1 MVPTRGEHR
10 EDAVLRATLEL
21 LAEIGYGSL
30 TMDAVAARA
39 KASKATIYRRWSGKA
54 ELVIA
59 AIERHTGVAGHPE
72 LDSCRPGT
80 IPARLGGLPTLRAGT
95 DSDRDDSST
104 DARSRTGS
112 DTRTGPDPGAGPGA
126 RPGTG
131 TGPDTGTST
140 GPDTG
145 TGPDTRTGTGTL
157 RGDLLGLLR
166 SMRDRL
172 TGESAALVLGLLT
185 AMRDDAALA
194 AAVRGRL
201 IGVKRDA
208 FAPALRR
215 AAARGE
221 IAADPDH
228 ELVAEV
234 ASALLFSRLFV
245 TGEPLDDAF
254 LDRLADAVIL
264 PLVQGVTP

>member
-1 MVPTRGEHR
+1 MAPTRGEQR

-39 KASKATIYRRWSGKA
+39 KASKATIYRRWSGKTQLA
-54 ELVIA
+54 IA
-59 AIERHTGVAGHPE
+59 AVERHTTGA
-72 LDSCRPGT
+72 DRP
-80 IPARLGGLPTLRAGT
+80 A
-95 DSDRDDSST
+95 
-104 DARSRTGS
+104 
-112 DTRTGPDPGAGPGA
+112 PD
-126 RPGTG
+126 
-131 TGPDTGTST
+131 
-140 GPDTG
+140 
-145 TGPDTRTGTGTL
+145 TGTL
-157 RGDLLGLLR
+157 RGDLLALLT
-166 SMRDRL
+166 SMRDDL
-172 TGESAALVLGLLT
+172 TVQSAALVLGLLT

-194 AAVRGRL
+194 AAVRARL

-208 FAPALRR
+208 FAPALDR

-221 IAADPDH
+221 IPAGADH
-228 ELVAEV
+228 ELLAEV

-264 PLVQGVTP
+264 PLVHGATR

>member
-1 MVPTRGEHR
+1 MVPTRGEQR

-30 TMDAVAARA
+30 TMDAVATRA

-54 ELVIA
+54 DLVIA
-59 AIERHTGVAGHPE
+59 AIERHTDAAEQVA
-72 LDSCRPGT
+72 
-80 IPARLGGLPTLRAGT
+80 
-95 DSDRDDSST
+95 
-104 DARSRTGS
+104 
-112 DTRTGPDPGAGPGA
+112 PD
-126 RPGTG
+126 
-131 TGPDTGTST
+131 
-140 GPDTG
+140 
-145 TGPDTRTGTGTL
+145 TGTL
-157 RGDLLGLLR
+157 RGDLLGLVR
-166 SMRDRL
+166 DMRDRL

-194 AAVRGRL
+194 TAVRARL

-208 FAPALRR
+208 FAPALHR

-221 IAADPDH
+221 ARDGADH
-228 ELVAEV
+228 ELIAEV

-264 PLVQGVTP
+264 PLVSGETP

>member
-1 MVPTRGEHR
+1 MTPPRGEQR
-10 EDAVLRATLEL
+10 EHAVLRAALEL
-21 LAEIGYGSL
+21 LTEIGYGSL

-59 AIERHTGVAGHPE
+59 AIERHANTAGQ
-72 LDSCRPGT
+72 
-80 IPARLGGLPTLRAGT
+80 PA
-95 DSDRDDSST
+95 
-104 DARSRTGS
+104 
-112 DTRTGPDPGAGPGA
+112 PD
-126 RPGTG
+126 
-131 TGPDTGTST
+131 
-140 GPDTG
+140 
-145 TGPDTRTGTGTL
+145 TGTL
-157 RGDLLGLLR
+157 RGDLLALLM

-185 AMRDDAALA
+185 AMRDDATLA
-194 AAVRGRL
+194 ATVRARL

-215 AAARGE
+215 AAERGE
-221 IAADPDH
+221 ITTTPDH
-228 ELVAEV
+228 ELIAEV

-264 PLVQGVTP
+264 PLVVHGATS

>member
-1 MVPTRGEHR
+1 MNPPRGEQR

-54 ELVIA
+54 QLVTA
-59 AIERHTGVAGHPE
+59 AIERHTAAADHP
-72 LDSCRPGT
+72 
-80 IPARLGGLPTLRAGT
+80 A
-95 DSDRDDSST
+95 
-104 DARSRTGS
+104 
-112 DTRTGPDPGAGPGA
+112 PD
-126 RPGTG
+126 
-131 TGPDTGTST
+131 
-140 GPDTG
+140 
-145 TGPDTRTGTGTL
+145 TGTL

-166 SMRDRL
+166 PMRDRL
-172 TGESAALVLGLLT
+172 TDESAALVLGLLT
-185 AMRDDAALA
+185 AMRDDATLA
-194 AAVRGRL
+194 AAVRARL

-215 AAARGE
+215 AAGRGE
-221 IAADPDH
+221 IAGEPEH
-228 ELVAEV
+228 GLIAEV

-264 PLVQGVTP
+264 PLLHGATP

>member
-1 MVPTRGEHR
+1 MPPTRGELR

-39 KASKATIYRRWSGKA
+39 KASKATIYRRWAGKA

-59 AIERHTGVAGHPE
+59 AIERHTAADGGAG
-72 LDSCRPGT
+72 T
-80 IPARLGGLPTLRAGT
+80 VPARLGGLPTLRAGT
-95 DSDRDDSST
+95 DSDAETDLAAEADLPAEADSAAAADT
-104 DARSRTGS
+104 D
-112 DTRTGPDPGAGPGA
+112 
-126 RPGTG
+126 
-131 TGPDTGTST
+131 
-140 GPDTG
+140 
-145 TGPDTRTGTGTL
+145 TGTL
-157 RGDLLGLLR
+157 RGDLLALLIA
-166 SMRDRL
+166 MRDRL

-185 AMRDDAALA
+185 AMRDDPALA
-194 AAVRGRL
+194 TAVRARL

-215 AAARGE
+215 AAARGD
-221 IAADPDH
+221 IGAVPDH
-228 ELVAEV
+228 DLIAEV

-264 PLVQGVTP
+264 PLVLTAAADREV